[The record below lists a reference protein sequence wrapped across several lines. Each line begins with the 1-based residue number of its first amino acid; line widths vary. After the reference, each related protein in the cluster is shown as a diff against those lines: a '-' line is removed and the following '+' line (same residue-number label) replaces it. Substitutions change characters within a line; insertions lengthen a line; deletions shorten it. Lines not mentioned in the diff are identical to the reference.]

1 MQRMMKFT
9 ANSDP
14 PPSPAP
20 EKRSRSH
27 EKGKEALAGLNNIVD
42 NTSNSGTRIF
52 VSPLEMLPITR
63 QSQAENTMY
72 PIIIHRRFIRREVPQ
87 QGLLLQTATLTGALS
102 SGVTS

>member
-1 MQRMMKFT
+1 MQRRMKFT

-27 EKGKEALAGLNNIVD
+27 EKGKEALGGLNNIVD

-52 VSPLEMLPITR
+52 VSPLEMSPIIR
-63 QSQAENTMY
+63 QSQAENPIY
-72 PIIIHRRFIRREVPQ
+72 LIIIHRRFIRREVQ
-87 QGLLLQTATLTGALS
+87 QGLLLQTATLTGAVS